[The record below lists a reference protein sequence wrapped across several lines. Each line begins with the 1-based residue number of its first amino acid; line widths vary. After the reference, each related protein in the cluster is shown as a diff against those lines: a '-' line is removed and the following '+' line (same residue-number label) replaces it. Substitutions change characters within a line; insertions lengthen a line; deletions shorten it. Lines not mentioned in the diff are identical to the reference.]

1 MARGRPKKVE
11 MSIDDLIAKANR
23 HDYMTLDE
31 ASRLMG
37 SAYYETTDPKTGVK
51 RLLEPKKM
59 TVMGFQKFE
68 QRTLAKF
75 KTLLAQK
82 GIKSRDDIF
91 EPKFRVPAK
100 AVSTREY

>member
-11 MSIDDLIAKANR
+11 TTIDDLIAKAKR

-37 SAYYETTDPKTGVK
+37 STYYEITDPKTGEK

-68 QRTLAKF
+68 QRTLAKL
-75 KTLLAQK
+75 KALLAQK
-82 GIKSRDDIF
+82 GIKSLDDIF
-91 EPKFRVPAK
+91 EPKFHAPAK